1 MTDQSP
7 ESRDPWAPPEQ
18 PAVDLGKQ
26 RGGPGAPGVH
36 DQQTVTGMPGAGGPQ
51 GGPQGG
57 HPGGY
62 TGGYPGAPLPGQTLP
77 GQTPPAG
84 TGPISAG
91 APAPQP
97 GQTPAYGY
105 PAEPDPA
112 GYGYPTA
119 QQPFQQQPGYQGHPG
134 YAGYPG
140 YPGGG
145 YPGHPAYPSRS
156 NGFGI
161 TALVLGILSVVTC
174 YLGLLFGVPAIIFGV
189 LGRGKAKR
197 GEADNGGLALAGII
211 TGAVGIVTSCVLIAL
226 VIFAVIYGDSG
237 SDSDSDY
244 FSPYENTQVLH
255 RG

>member
-1 MTDQSP
+1 MTDHSP
-7 ESRDPWAPPEQ
+7 ESRDPWAPLDQ

-26 RGGPGAPGVH
+26 QGGPGAPAAPGVH
-36 DQQTVTGMPGAGGPQ
+36 DQQTVTGMPGAGGYP
-51 GGPQGG
+51 
-57 HPGGY
+57 
-62 TGGYPGAPLPGQTLP
+62 GGYPGAPLP

-119 QQPFQQQPGYQGHPG
+119 QQPVQQPGYQGYPG

-145 YPGHPAYPSRS
+145 GYPVYPPKS

-174 YLGLLFGVPAIIFGV
+174 YFGLLFGVPAVIFGV

-197 GEADNGGLALAGII
+197 GEADNDGMALAGII
-211 TGAVGIVTSCVLIAL
+211 TGAVGIVISLAFVVFFVVIA
-226 VIFAVIYGDSG
+226 VMSEDGG
-237 SDSDSDY
+237 SDYDSE
-244 FSPYENTQVLH
+244 FSSPYENTQVLH

>member
-26 RGGPGAPGVH
+26 QGGAGAPGTPGVH
-36 DQQTVTGMPGAGGPQ
+36 DQQTVTGMPGAGGYP
-51 GGPQGG
+51 GGSPGG
-57 HPGGY
+57 HPG
-62 TGGYPGAPLPGQTLP
+62 APLP

-112 GYGYPTA
+112 GYGYPA
-119 QQPFQQQPGYQGHPG
+119 APQPVQQPGYQGYPG

-145 YPGHPAYPSRS
+145 GYPVYPPRS
-156 NGFGI
+156 NGFGV
-161 TALVLGILSVVTC
+161 TALVLGIIAVVSC
-174 YLGLLFGVPAIIFGV
+174 YLGLLFGVPAVIFGV
-189 LGRGKAKR
+189 LGRGKAQR
-197 GEADNGGLALAGII
+197 GEADNGGMALAGII
-211 TGAVGIVTSCVLIAL
+211 TGAVGIVISCLFIAL
-226 VIFAVIYGDSG
+226 MIFGVMLGDEG
-237 SDSDSDY
+237 SDSDYDSDY
-244 FSPYENTQVLH
+244 SSPYENTQVFH

>member
-26 RGGPGAPGVH
+26 QGGPGASAPSAPGVH
-36 DQQTVTGMPGAGGPQ
+36 DQQTVTGMPGAGGYP
-51 GGPQGG
+51 
-57 HPGGY
+57 
-62 TGGYPGAPLPGQTLP
+62 GGYPGAPLP

-119 QQPFQQQPGYQGHPG
+119 QQPVQQPGYQGYPGDTGYPG
-134 YAGYPG
+134 YQGYPG

-145 YPGHPAYPSRS
+145 GYPVYPPRS
-156 NGFGI
+156 NGFGV
-161 TALVLGILSVVTC
+161 TALVLGILAVVTC
-174 YLGLLFGVPAIIFGV
+174 YFGLLFGVPAVIFGV
-189 LGRGKAKR
+189 LARGKAKR
-197 GEADNGGLALAGII
+197 GEADNGGMALAGII
-211 TGAVGIVTSCVLIAL
+211 TGAVGIVLSALFIAL
-226 VIFAVIYGDSG
+226 IVLGVMYGDSS
-237 SDSDSDY
+237 SDTDSDY

>member
-51 GGPQGG
+51 GG

-62 TGGYPGAPLPGQTLP
+62 PGGYPGAPLP

-119 QQPFQQQPGYQGHPG
+119 QQPFQQPGYQGYPG

-145 YPGHPAYPSRS
+145 YPVYPPRS
-156 NGFGI
+156 NGFGV

-174 YLGLLFGVPAIIFGV
+174 YFGLLFGVPAVIFGV

-211 TGAVGIVTSCVLIAL
+211 TGAVGIAISCLFIAVVILGVLWED
-226 VIFAVIYGDSG
+226 GSG
-237 SDSDSDY
+237 SDSDY

>member
-26 RGGPGAPGVH
+26 QGGPGASGTPVAPGVH
-36 DQQTVTGMPGAGGPQ
+36 DQQTVTGMPGAGGYP
-51 GGPQGG
+51 
-57 HPGGY
+57 
-62 TGGYPGAPLPGQTLP
+62 GGYPGGPLP

-84 TGPISAG
+84 TGPVSAG
-91 APAPQP
+91 APAPHP

-112 GYGYPTA
+112 GYGYPAAT
-119 QQPFQQQPGYQGHPG
+119 QQPVQQPGYQGYPG

-145 YPGHPAYPSRS
+145 YPVYPPRS
-156 NGFGI
+156 NGFGV
-161 TALVLGILSVVTC
+161 TALVLGIIAVVSC
-174 YLGLLFGVPAIIFGV
+174 YLGLLFGVPAVIFGV

-197 GEADNGGLALAGII
+197 GEADNGGMALAGII
-211 TGAVGIVTSCVLIAL
+211 TGAVGIVISCLFIA
-226 VIFAVIYGDSG
+226 IAVTGLLLDDG
-237 SDSDSDY
+237 DSDY
-244 FSPYENTQVLH
+244 DSDYSSPYENTQVLH